1 MKQITRW
8 IALLLLMVMALMPA
22 LARGEG
28 AADTQD
34 EMTVQEE
41 APLEPSEEDAESL
54 EGADSA
60 PADGPELTAPA
71 EAAPPPFVPLAVT
84 SKKDMPKPG
93 TDVKSEAIVTAP
105 EGIAMFEL
113 PTHESGILM
122 NLDAGAILTLRV
134 LGQTW
139 SILSLGEEMGYV
151 PTRALSFAYGSVQPN
166 IAIVTAPG
174 GKLTLRA
181 EMTTKSKALATVPS
195 GRAVLLLAKGKT
207 FSLVRHENL
216 EGYVLSEHLKEV
228 PVNIQLGTLTR
239 VVSIVPEREA
249 NVRLRAQPNR
259 NAAEYTKVK
268 SGNFVVV
275 LEIQD
280 GWALIEFDGYHGYMM
295 AEYLKQGID

>member
-8 IALLLLMVMALMPA
+8 MALMLMLVMALLPA
-22 LARGEG
+22 LAQGEDT
-28 AADTQD
+28 ADPQE

-41 APLEPSEEDAESL
+41 TAPEPAGEAEDPGAAGPAPAGGPEQTAPEEDAAL
-54 EGADSA
+54 
-60 PADGPELTAPA
+60 L
-71 EAAPPPFVPLAVT
+71 FVPLPIT
-84 SKKDMPKPG
+84 DKKDMPKPG
-93 TDVKSEAIVTAP
+93 TDIKPEAIVIAP

-113 PTHESGILM
+113 PTHESSILM

-139 SILSLGEEMGYV
+139 SILSLGEEAGYV
-151 PTRALSFAYGSVQPN
+151 PTRALNFAYGSVQPN

-181 EMTTKSKALATVPS
+181 EMTTKSKALATIPS
-195 GRAVLLLAKGKT
+195 GRAVLLLAKGET
-207 FSLVRHENL
+207 FSLVRHEDR

-228 PVNIQLGTLTR
+228 PVNTRLGTLTR

-268 SGNFVVV
+268 SGNYVVV

-295 AEYLKQGID
+295 KDYLKQGFD